1 MATGLFQKL
10 YTQAQ
15 GVLHDTVDKNSDPG
29 VTARQLIRD
38 LEGKIATAESG
49 LVDAMGNEKLL
60 EGRRDAAQA
69 EYDKYDAYARKALA
83 KGDEALAKDALTE
96 RQKAESTLSAYKL
109 EVDHFS
115 PTVDA
120 LKAQVEALRAKKDE
134 MERQGELLDAQ
145 NKAAQAQDKVATAI
159 SGVGSTNSIDSAF
172 KELQN
177 RTAQTQ
183 AKAQAKAEIAGLHA
197 PAEDKFKSLDVD
209 APSSVDDALEAM
221 KRDMA
226 AK

>member
-1 MATGLFQKL
+1 MATNLFQKL
-10 YTQAQ
+10 FTQAQ
-15 GVLHDTVDKNSDPG
+15 GVLHDTIDKNSDPG

-38 LEGKIATAESG
+38 LESKIATAEGG
-49 LVDAMGNEKLL
+49 LADAMANEKLL
-60 EGRRDAAQA
+60 EGRRDAAQG

-83 KGDEALAKDALTE
+83 KGDEALAKDALSE
-96 RQKAESTLSAYKL
+96 RQKAEGTLTAYKT

-120 LKAQVEALRAKKDE
+120 LKAQVEALRTKKDQLQ
-134 MERQGELLDAQ
+134 RQGELLDAQ
-145 NKAAQAQDKVATAI
+145 NKAAQAQDKVATTI
-159 SGVGSTNSIDSAF
+159 SGVGSTDSIDAAF
-172 KELQN
+172 KELQA
-177 RTAQTQ
+177 RTEKTQ
-183 AKAQAKAEIAGLHA
+183 ATAQAKAEIAGLHA
-197 PAEDKFKSLDVD
+197 PAEDKFKSLDID